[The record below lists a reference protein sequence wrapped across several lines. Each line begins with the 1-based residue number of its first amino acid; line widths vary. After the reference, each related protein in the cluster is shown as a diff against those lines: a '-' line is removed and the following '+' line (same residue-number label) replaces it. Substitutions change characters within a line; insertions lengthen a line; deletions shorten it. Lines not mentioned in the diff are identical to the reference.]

1 MQDTYKTYQNL
12 SYAINI
18 RTILLTQ
25 ARLFLNDFYGSFFW
39 AKKATTRHTC
49 QSLASAE
56 QLLRTKEPEPL
67 TSAVR
72 GDLAIKTAVQKLKH
86 FRTELVNENGHL

>member
-1 MQDTYKTYQNL
+1 L

-56 QLLRTKEPEPL
+56 QLLRTKEPL
-67 TSAVR
+67 TFAVR
-72 GDLAIKTAVQKLKH
+72 GCDLAIFQQL
-86 FRTELVNENGHL
+86 FRNSNTSGLSW